1 MREPGNQ
8 HDKKI
13 VCRRRPGI
21 GHRRTAALAGCGGSD
36 STAAPPVVVNQL
48 FLEDP
53 HTGEI
58 AAFPTASPDSGTA
71 FASHVVAKPT
81 GVSGAMA
88 FDPAHD
94 LLYVAVAG
102 PSTNTASIQVFAQAD
117 IMTAGTPWRTIT
129 FESGISAFSVITKLA
144 WEASTDTLWVY
155 GRNESG
161 VSALAGGS
169 LLAIAHASNVS
180 GQVSGA
186 GTVSVRT
193 GSTTTSFAY
202 DAVRDVAFAS
212 GVEDAGGNLVA
223 GVAVFSAASTKFSTS
238 GLTGPTG
245 TIDIPGAVDVAHDAS
260 HDILYVAD
268 SQHGLWVVQQ
278 ASSATPVLVGPITMT
293 QVGSVSVDAVTDR
306 LVVGAGTSAYVFDHA
321 STLTA
326 ASVFPSAAVVTT
338 GSGVISSAA
347 FNN

>member
-1 MREPGNQ
+1 MTRISSPAA
-8 HDKKI
+8 
-13 VCRRRPGI
+13 VLALAVVAS
-21 GHRRTAALAGCGGSD
+21 AALSGCGGSD
-36 STAAPPVVVNQL
+36 SSGAPPVVVNQL

-53 HTGEI
+53 HSGKI
-58 AAFPTASPDSGTA
+58 AAFPNANPDAGTA
-71 FASHVVAKPT
+71 FASHVVATPAGAT
-81 GVSGAMA
+81 GAMA

-94 LLYVAVAG
+94 LLYVAVTDA
-102 PSTNTASIQVFAQAD
+102 SANTASIQVFAEAD
-117 IMTAGTPWRTIT
+117 IMTAGKPWRTIT
-129 FESGISAFSVITKLA
+129 FESGISAFSAITKLA
-144 WEASTDTLWVY
+144 WDASTDTLWVY

-161 VSALAGGS
+161 LIALAGGS
-169 LLAIAHASNVS
+169 LVGIAHASNVS

-202 DAVRDVAFAS
+202 DAGHDVAFAS

-223 GVAVFSAASTKFSTS
+223 GVAVFSAASTKFATG
-238 GLTGPTG
+238 GLTAPTG
-245 TIDIPGAVDVAHDAS
+245 TIDIPGAVDVALDAS

-278 ASSATPVLVGPITMT
+278 ASSASPVLVGPITMA
-293 QVGSVSVDAVTDR
+293 QVGSVSVDGVTDR
-306 LVVGAGTSAYVFDHA
+306 LVVGAGASAYVFDHA